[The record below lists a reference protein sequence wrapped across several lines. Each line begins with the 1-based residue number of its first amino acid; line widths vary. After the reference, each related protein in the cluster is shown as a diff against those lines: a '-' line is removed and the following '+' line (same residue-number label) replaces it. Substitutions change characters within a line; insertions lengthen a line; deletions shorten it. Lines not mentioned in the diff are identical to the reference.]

1 MLPSNYRHNTTVA
14 PMEANTLAAK
24 AQKEAVKRYIENKID
39 EIKVRVPKG
48 RKEIIQAHAESKK

>member
-1 MLPSNYRHNTTVA
+1 M
-14 PMEANTLAAK
+14 AAK